1 MESCQKCL
9 LVKNLRMKQKKFHAD
24 LIKKRRDGGVL
35 KLDAYAAAKQ
45 KIILSWPNECIV
57 F

>member
-1 MESCQKCL
+1 MFAS
-9 LVKNLRMKQKKFHAD
+9 KKFTNEKKKVSCAD
-24 LIKKRRDGGVL
+24 FIKKRPDGGVL

-45 KIILSWPNECIV
+45 KIILSWPNECTV